1 MTDEQFRSF
10 LDRHGADP
18 SRWPPDERAAAE
30 RLIASDAQARRAFEA
45 ARTLDAMLTRHM
57 QAQGSDASS
66 RARVMTRLAQPLP
79 RQKQPFWRLPAVLLD
94 WQFAPAWPR
103 MAALGA
109 CAVLGFFIGISGL
122 DRGIDRLDGQSVSA
136 GATGIGAV
144 VFEPEPLTGARP

>member
-1 MTDEQFRSF
+1 MNTEQFKGF

-18 SRWPPDERAAAE
+18 ARWPPDERAAAE
-30 RLIASDAQARRAFEA
+30 RLIAGDAQARRVFKS
-45 ARTLDAMLTRHM
+45 ARRLDAMLMHHM
-57 QAQGSDASS
+57 RKEQSDASS
-66 RARVMTRLAQPLP
+66 RARVMTKLAQPLP
-79 RQKQPFWRLPAVLLD
+79 RQRQPFWRLPSVLLD

-122 DRGIDRLDGQSVSA
+122 DRGIDRLDGQTVSA
-136 GATGIGAV
+136 GTTGIGAV